1 MNHFC
6 AGIFFGLNSADG
18 KWSVLGATDSR
29 YPENVKIPG
38 GTNKDEKANFLL
50 EEKPGNTLI
59 REFIEETGL
68 KPEGEFNKV
77 HSVTLPARKLGDTPH
92 TRYFFLVRKV
102 VGIFPFSS
110 VKEFRDD
117 KDDVKV
123 RWWNLE
129 EFEKAIFRFPNHK
142 EGYVKAFLAMAN
154 LEEKF
159 RQDNLEMF
167 NRFSVMKF

>member
-6 AGIFFGLNSADG
+6 AGVYFGFDSKENLW
-18 KWSVLGATDSR
+18 KVLGATDAR
-29 YPENVKIPG
+29 FPMGVKIPG
-38 GTNKDEKANFLL
+38 GTNKDENADFLL
-50 EEKPGNTLI
+50 DEKPGNTLI

-77 HSVTLPARKLGDTPH
+77 HSVTLPGRKPGDTPH
-92 TRYFFLVRKV
+92 TRYFYLVRKV
-102 VGIFPFSS
+102 VGIFPFGSA
-110 VKEFRDD
+110 KEFRDD

-123 RWWNLE
+123 RWWNLRD
-129 EFEKAIFRFPNHK
+129 FENAIFRFPNHV

-154 LEEKF
+154 LDDKF

-167 NRFSVMKF
+167 NRYSTMKF